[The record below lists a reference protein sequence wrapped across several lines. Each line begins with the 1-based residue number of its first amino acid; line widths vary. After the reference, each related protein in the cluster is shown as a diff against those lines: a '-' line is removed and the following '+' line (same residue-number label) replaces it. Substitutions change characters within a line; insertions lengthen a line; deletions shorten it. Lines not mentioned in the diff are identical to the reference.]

1 MFPVITQSV
10 GYIRYLHDANKERKE
25 NMITAYKWINDNL
38 QDEMVP
44 LVTTFDD
51 VQVSWYLAITGGKS
65 YYVDQKEAKVQ
76 DNLNNILIKLKESKY
91 QYFTMMQDI
100 EEFSECTEWF
110 NQFEKVYDDGCYGVY
125 MIEK

>member
-1 MFPVITQSV
+1 M
-10 GYIRYLHDANKERKE
+10 
-25 NMITAYKWINDNL
+25 
-38 QDEMVP
+38 
-44 LVTTFDD
+44 
-51 VQVSWYLAITGGKS
+51 AITGGKS